1 MNYLNLVTLSQ
12 YSEKKILNMFDL
24 EKYKQKIKDLV
35 DPNIDY
41 DQDDF
46 NRDFDVKNM
55 VPMEDSYKLRL
66 GFKNEST
73 NPDPEYATSGSSG
86 FDLRANLPVSMTIQS
101 GKRGIIPTGIYFQIP
116 DNYEVQIRPRS
127 GLAAKNGVTVLN
139 TPGTIDADYRGEIK
153 VILINLGDED
163 FTINHGDRI
172 AQGVFASVLSK
183 TYVNIAKLTEIST
196 DTERGAGGFG
206 STGIQ

>member
-1 MNYLNLVTLSQ
+1 MSYLKWVTLSQ
-12 YSEKKILNMFDL
+12 YSEKKMFNMFDL

-35 DPNIDY
+35 DPNVDY

-55 VPMEDSYKLRL
+55 VPMEDSFKLKL

-86 FDLRANLPVSMTIQS
+86 FDLRANLPISMEIKA
-101 GKRGIIPTGIYFQIP
+101 GKRAIVPTGLFFEIP

-163 FTINHGDRI
+163 FIINHGDRI

-183 TYVNIAKLTEIST
+183 TYVNLEKLTNIST
-196 DTERGAGGFG
+196 NTERGSGGFG
-206 STGIQ
+206 STGVQ